1 MEKTPLS
8 MRKHIAIV
16 GKTNAGKSTLFNH
29 FIGQNSAI
37 VSPIEGTTTDANTKA
52 MELIPYGPVALID
65 TAGLADQTALGKE
78 RTEKTMEILKRCD
91 LLLYLSDAT
100 APAESI
106 DVNINTPYI
115 KVYTKCDLLTEE
127 ERAALARKEAEAIL
141 IDQTPAGYERLRN
154 RMVKELQ
161 KQMQENQTLLGDLLP
176 SHSTVLL
183 VTPIDDAA
191 PKGRLIMPQVQVLR
205 DCLDHDIKAVVTKEN
220 TLKEVLSEVNKIDLV
235 VTDSQAF
242 HMVNDIVP
250 QDIPLTS
257 FSMLLARQKGDFA
270 EMKKGAETI
279 PSLKEN
285 AKILVLEGC
294 THNTTHNDIGRKKIP
309 SLLQK
314 ITGKT
319 LRFTYCTGYQFPEDI
334 RSYSLIISCGMCMI
348 NRQEVQSRIN
358 ICRENKVPITNYGMV
373 LAFGNGILHR
383 ACQIFGD
390 KV

>member
-106 DVNINTPYI
+106 DVNINIPYI

-141 IDQTPAGYERLRN
+141 IDQTPVGYERLRN

-191 PKGRLIMPQVQVLR
+191 PKGRLILPQVQVLR
-205 DCLDHDIKAVVTKEN
+205 DCLDHDMKAVVTKEN

-270 EMKKGAETI
+270 EMKKGAGTI
-279 PSLKEN
+279 SSLKEN

>member
-29 FIGQNSAI
+29 FIGQNTAI

-106 DVNINTPYI
+106 DVNINIPYI

-141 IDQTPAGYERLRN
+141 IDPTPAGYERLRN

-161 KQMQENQTLLGDLLP
+161 KQMQVNHTLLGDLLP

-191 PKGRLIMPQVQVLR
+191 PKGRLILPQVQVLR

-279 PSLKEN
+279 SSLKEN

-314 ITGKT
+314 ITGKS

-358 ICRENKVPITNYGMV
+358 ICRENKIPVTNYGMV